1 MQSKFS
7 VLRVC
12 KPSLCMGTS
21 YWVRKVNLPTPP
33 VLNRHVHLGMCIAI
47 MVAVD
52 ASEKEALASG
62 TQKCRPITI
71 ITSQLY
77 TWGFPLKL
85 NAMSLS
91 SSLCTACSGQ

>member
-1 MQSKFS
+1 MHGYLLLGQESK
-7 VLRVC
+7 
-12 KPSLCMGTS
+12 
-21 YWVRKVNLPTPP
+21 PTHPQCLIDTYTCP
-33 VLNRHVHLGMCIAI
+33 QGMCIAI

-71 ITSQLY
+71 IISQLY

-91 SSLCTACSGQ
+91 SYLHTACSGQ